1 MLCFQLQKILKA
13 QNLPVWS
20 IRKTHK
26 ADTKPG
32 RDRVILY
39 LNILLRARQKRK
51 QLYPKYLKTRTAV
64 LSIHKEKSVLSE
76 FGFGKQ

>member
-26 ADTKPG
+26 ADTKLG
-32 RDRVILY
+32 RDHVILH
-39 LNILLRARQKRK
+39 LDILRARQKRK
-51 QLYPKYLKTRTAV
+51 QLYPKYLKTRTAI

-76 FGFGKQ
+76 FGFSKQ